1 MSHNLSQSEWVFLPH
16 SLPALHLLRAEAGVV
31 GDPEFERFRPLSVD
45 PYESARM
52 SGHHTASPFTHV
64 DEEAAGAR
72 INPQRNP
79 VHVNAGIDEP

>member
-1 MSHNLSQSEWVFLPH
+1 M
-16 SLPALHLLRAEAGVV
+16 RAH
-31 GDPEFERFRPLSVD
+31 
-45 PYESARM
+45 M

-79 VHVNAGIDEP
+79 VHVNAGLDEP